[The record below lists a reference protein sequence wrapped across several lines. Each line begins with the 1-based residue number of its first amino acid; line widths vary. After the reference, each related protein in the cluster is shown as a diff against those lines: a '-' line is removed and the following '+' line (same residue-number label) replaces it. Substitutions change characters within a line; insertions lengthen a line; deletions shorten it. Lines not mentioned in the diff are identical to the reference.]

1 MRVLHVIAR
10 MNFGGTA
17 RYLVELHDGLT
28 ANGIE
33 NFIAAGHVEGKES
46 IDPSAAGIRI
56 IDIASLA
63 RSLNPPND
71 FKAALE
77 LRKIV
82 AEIKPDIVHTHT
94 FKAGLIAR
102 LQTGALKRAAQK
114 NIKALGFDVVL
125 QDSIYVDTL
134 ARNSVLRQTP
144 EADEVVKK
152 GRTIYLTINRVIA
165 PQVDMPNLIGF
176 SLKSAQTYLKVLG
189 LRIGSINLV
198 ANRNKNVIIDQ
209 LVGFNSIAPGTKISS
224 GTMIN
229 FTVGDGGNAVGIEVP
244 DLIGLTVDM
253 ARSTMTGLGLI
264 IGNITSAA
272 VIQDTANAYVIQQT
286 PNSFS
291 TQLDSLGMPIR
302 NSTIQ
307 GGSIDLII
315 DKVAPVI
322 VKKDSIK

>member
-1 MRVLHVIAR
+1 MEAIDKLLKKPLWVNVL
-10 MNFGGTA
+10 
-17 RYLVELHDGLT
+17 
-28 ANGIE
+28 
-33 NFIAAGHVEGKES
+33 
-46 IDPSAAGIRI
+46 AGIGAVLFLI
-56 IDIASLA
+56 ILFFFSLGWITG
-63 RSLNPPND
+63 NGKTEKVPN
-71 FKAALE
+71 
-77 LRKIV
+77 V
-82 AEIKPDIVHTHT
+82 V
-94 FKAGLIAR
+94 GLDV
-102 LQTGALKRAAQK
+102 LAAQK

-134 ARNSVLRQTP
+134 ARNGVLRQTP

-198 ANRNKNVIIDQ
+198 TNRNKNVIIDQ
-209 LVGFNSIAPGTKISS
+209 LVGANPIAPGTKISS

-229 FTVGDGGNAVGIEVP
+229 FTVGDGGTSIGIEVP
-244 DLIGLTVDM
+244 DLIGLTVQM
-253 ARSTMTGLGLI
+253 AQSTLAGLGLTV
-264 IGNITSAA
+264 GNIISSA

-286 PNSFS
+286 PNPFS
-291 TQLDSLGMPIR
+291 AQLDSLGMPIK
-302 NSTIQ
+302 NVTIQ

-322 VKKDSIK
+322 VKRDSIK